1 MLKSRSHSV
10 RCSAALIAAATLTVA
25 SLMQVP
31 LAFAQGVSSPPVVA
45 VHSCPLG
52 VAPGVARCHSLVL
65 VAESSDVAQPEAK
78 P

>member
-1 MLKSRSHSV
+1 MLKRRSHSV
-10 RCSAALIAAATLTVA
+10 RCGAALIAAITLTVA

-31 LAFAQGVSSPPVVA
+31 LAFAQEPGSPPLVA

-65 VAESSDVAQPEAK
+65 VAESSDVTRPQAK